1 MQSLKVNVIGRAR
14 QNIQEEVIEIN
25 DSFGQ
30 QLLVCAVPYLRDK
43 DLCISRQ
50 GETSQER
57 ESRILKA
64 IRDHYRQVLDD
75 AIKRKKHQKVPIVAM
90 GHLYVSGSITKERL
104 LGQADPLYVGSL
116 GQVPIDIF
124 PKDFHYVALGHIH
137 LAQKVGEDD
146 RIQYSGSPLPLN
158 FSEVNN
164 QRRVVLVEFSE
175 KGERKIEYIDVPL
188 FQELVQIKGNWE
200 HIEQQII
207 RLKQKKSQA
216 WVEVVY
222 ESSVVMGDLRARVL
236 KLIESSSL
244 EVLRIKN
251 TQVIKEALSH
261 RTTPKDLQ
269 QLTPMDVFEFCLQ
282 DRQVDNDQRPLLREY
297 YLKALRELQSS
308 ED

>member
-1 MQSLKVNVIGRAR
+1 M
-14 QNIQEEVIEIN
+14 
-25 DSFGQ
+25 
-30 QLLVCAVPYLRDK
+30 
-43 DLCISRQ
+43 
-50 GETSQER
+50 
-57 ESRILKA
+57 
-64 IRDHYRQVLDD
+64 
-75 AIKRKKHQKVPIVAM
+75 
-90 GHLYVSGSITKERL
+90 
-104 LGQADPLYVGSL
+104 
-116 GQVPIDIF
+116 
-124 PKDFHYVALGHIH
+124 
-137 LAQKVGEDD
+137 
-146 RIQYSGSPLPLN
+146 
-158 FSEVNN
+158 
-164 QRRVVLVEFSE
+164 VLVEFSE